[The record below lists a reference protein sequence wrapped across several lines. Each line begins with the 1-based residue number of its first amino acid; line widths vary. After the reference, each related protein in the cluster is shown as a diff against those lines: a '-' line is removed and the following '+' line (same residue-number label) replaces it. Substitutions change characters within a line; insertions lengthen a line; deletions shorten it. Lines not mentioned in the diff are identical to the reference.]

1 MVKYTHLKINQD
13 VAAPAGH
20 YTPEKES
27 KININGREIL
37 YILNNAV
44 VDSSCCGNAD
54 FAAALVPGYII
65 NQYIANDKGA
75 PLTAEAFRT
84 ALFWFPWI
92 LAIADCLFAY
102 STLISW
108 SYYGE

>member
-13 VAAPAGH
+13 VEAPAGH

-54 FAAALVPGYII
+54 FTAALVPGYII
-65 NQYIANDKGA
+65 NQHITKDKDGLSVSEVE
-75 PLTAEAFRT
+75 PITDKTTREKVKKIIRET
-84 ALFWFPWI
+84 EKVSQVEFW
-92 LAIADCLFAY
+92 
-102 STLISW
+102 
-108 SYYGE
+108 